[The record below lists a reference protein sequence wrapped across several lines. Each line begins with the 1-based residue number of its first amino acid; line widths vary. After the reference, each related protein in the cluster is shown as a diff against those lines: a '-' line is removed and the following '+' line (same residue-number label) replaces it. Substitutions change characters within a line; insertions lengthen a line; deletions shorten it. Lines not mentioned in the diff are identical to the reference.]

1 MICIPAEMLIA
12 SIIIVPHLVAHLVLT
27 LIASHLPPHRVGHK
41 QQEYGRER
49 VEPSLPRQDLG

>member
-1 MICIPAEMLIA
+1 MLIA